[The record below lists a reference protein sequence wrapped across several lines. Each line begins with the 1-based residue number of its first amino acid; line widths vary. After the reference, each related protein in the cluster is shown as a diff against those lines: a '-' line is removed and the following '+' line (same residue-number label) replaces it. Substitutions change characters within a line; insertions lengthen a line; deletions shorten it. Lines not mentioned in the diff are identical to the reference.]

1 MDSLLMF
8 WHLLLREN
16 EQMKFAEGSNFGK
29 RGAIFIF

>member
-8 WHLLLREN
+8 RHLLLREN

-29 RGAIFIF
+29 HDAIFTF